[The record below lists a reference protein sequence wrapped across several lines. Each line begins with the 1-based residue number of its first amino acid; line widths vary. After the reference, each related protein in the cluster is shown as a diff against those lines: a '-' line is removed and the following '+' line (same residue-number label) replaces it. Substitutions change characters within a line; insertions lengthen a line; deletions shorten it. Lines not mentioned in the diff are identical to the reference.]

1 MFSWFF
7 NSRRWRSAS
16 FCSNGPGW
24 GLKPKL
30 EDACIISSAH
40 GVEAYHWAVDSGV
53 KIKLAVRVRGWG
65 ESFAPELKTLVPP
78 PPWVQWSHD
87 VSRKFPA
94 KYGCQRT

>member
-16 FCSNGPGW
+16 ICSTCTNGPGL

-30 EDACIISSAH
+30 EDARIIASAH

-53 KIKLAVRVRGWG
+53 KIKLVVRVRG
-65 ESFAPELKTLVPP
+65 
-78 PPWVQWSHD
+78 
-87 VSRKFPA
+87 
-94 KYGCQRT
+94 